1 MKSDRYQKFNILLA
15 NDNEDVCLLV
25 EEALREVSQNVVLY
39 SVENGE
45 EVLKYLYHREK
56 YEQPHTFPIPHLILM
71 DLNMPKMNGKEAIAV
86 IKNDPQF
93 KTIPIV
99 IFTTSH
105 DELDIIN
112 SYNLGVNSFIVKPVT
127 FEKLVEI
134 LKILCL
140 YWFEIVSL
148 PINI

>member
-1 MKSDRYQKFNILLA
+1 MKSDRPQKFIILLA
-15 NDNEDVCLLV
+15 NDSEDVCLLV
-25 EEALREVSQNVVLY
+25 EEALREVPQNVVLY

-45 EVLKYLYHREK
+45 EVLKYLYRREK
-56 YEQPHTFPIPHLILM
+56 YAQPYTYPIPQLILM

-86 IKNDPQF
+86 IKNDPKF

-105 DELDIIN
+105 YESDLIN

-127 FEKLVEI
+127 FEKLVET

-148 PINI
+148 PIDI